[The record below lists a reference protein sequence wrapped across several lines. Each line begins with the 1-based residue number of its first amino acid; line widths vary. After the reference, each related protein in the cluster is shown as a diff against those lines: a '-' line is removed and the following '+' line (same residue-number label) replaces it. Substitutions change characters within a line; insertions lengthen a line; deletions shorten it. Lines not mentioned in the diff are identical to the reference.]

1 MKLTNKLLQEGSNLV
16 EKTWKECEDPPDST
30 VVDPGGCANERGSI
44 FRDGLPAICYLT
56 ERNRYYFFNDHTK
69 KWQRST
75 KGNIKLRLRYLR
87 YDPIPI
93 LLRLQAEHVID
104 DVCEELGDLPAGIH
118 VQNGK
123 RILVRSGKGV
133 A

>member
-1 MKLTNKLLQEGSNLV
+1 MKYKEKEPTAGLTLV
-16 EKTWKECEDPPDST
+16 DASEYTKDQGAT
-30 VVDPGGCANERGSI
+30 
-44 FRDGLPAICYLT
+44 FRDGLPAICYLA

-75 KGNIKLRLRYLR
+75 KGNIKLRLLVFG

-93 LLRLQAEHVID
+93 LLRLQAEHVMD
-104 DVCEELGDLPAGIH
+104 DVREELGDLPAGIH